1 MLGLA
6 QGSAKRD
13 LNKNSKAR
21 RTWSKI
27 VGGYERPFPSLRFLL
42 CLAQRSLPLF
52 AGVVLSALLC
62 KDGVGNFEDAMG
74 RAMETGCIAGTV
86 KAPLRWGF
94 LRFIALLQAAPRCAG
109 PLKSGSAGSGRVVRY
124 ERSALG
130 QLKLNATI
138 APIGVFGGARVDRLK
153 FAETSS
159 DEAGR
164 LDALVNQI
172 PHHRD
177 SARR

>member
-1 MLGLA
+1 MALSKAIQLTFNAALGWTLRGHKPKQPHHLA
-6 QGSAKRD
+6 QCTDRLLIVGRATSGPKEFLSLPFIACGSLGCLGWRKAPLKGTST
-13 LNKNSKAR
+13 KNSKAR

-94 LRFIALLQAAPRCAG
+94 ADWA
-109 PLKSGSAGSGRVVRY
+109 KEGSGQ
-124 ERSALG
+124 RSIL
-130 QLKLNATI
+130 T
-138 APIGVFGGARVDRLK
+138 
-153 FAETSS
+153 
-159 DEAGR
+159 
-164 LDALVNQI
+164 
-172 PHHRD
+172 
-177 SARR
+177 